1 MLKAQLA
8 ASEAMVKSL
17 TKEKYE
23 AVDAARRF
31 CKKWQ
36 TVQAEVEK
44 LKASALDEDD
54 ATPEVAPPSEGVW
67 FAGLTT
73 QPPAKSFES
82 ESASCGPPF
91 ELQDPQDQQTQGSME
106 KDEET
111 LVVSPSSEVVS
122 VAGSTNKLQL
132 PEIWIIPPAPLDAES
147 EPVLDSSPVST
158 ATTSSFPT
166 SNYLSPP
173 PRFDSHPTRSQ
184 SPQHGNT
191 RGHPQSTSPLVEH
204 ETTRS
209 TNPGSP
215 PQASRQAL
223 FNRLG
228 LRVSVPH
235 PIRWLRARRQ
245 RELIDLEDPLS
256 ETPGRKVHNARMR
269 LLQAQA
275 NGPAHS
281 RPSFN
286 LASAADLESSMI
298 RVSMATNRP
307 RTEASSANWRASNP
321 PRVRVSPDFLRRS
334 ADEIGGESRTAVES
348 AMRSSPLGL
357 FAPSSS
363 REVTPP
369 EEAGEP
375 QPTKNT
381 GLKKLFK
388 KGRSVIS
395 RFV

>member
-1 MLKAQLA
+1 MLPQSRYSQTPSSPVAHPTPATPPPTESPERTGLVGPRPLLLGSFRNATQSSADSSASGPSSPLPTSRTTRSPTLLSARWSSYTPPLSPVPSFEPSLASEVEMLKAQLA

-73 QPPAKSFES
+73 QPPVKNFEP
-82 ESASCGPPF
+82 ESASCGLSV
-91 ELQDPQDQQTQGSME
+91 ELKDPRDQQTQGSME

-111 LVVSPSSEVVS
+111 RVVSPSSEVVP

-132 PEIWIIPPAPLDAES
+132 PKIRIIPPAPLDAES
-147 EPVLDSSPVST
+147 EPVLDSSPVNT
-158 ATTSSFPT
+158 ATTSSVPT

-184 SPQHGNT
+184 SPQNGST

-215 PQASRQAL
+215 PQASRQTL

-281 RPSFN
+281 RWVAC
-286 LASAADLESSMI
+286 LANNA
-298 RVSMATNRP
+298 
-307 RTEASSANWRASNP
+307 
-321 PRVRVSPDFLRRS
+321 
-334 ADEIGGESRTAVES
+334 
-348 AMRSSPLGL
+348 
-357 FAPSSS
+357 
-363 REVTPP
+363 
-369 EEAGEP
+369 
-375 QPTKNT
+375 
-381 GLKKLFK
+381 
-388 KGRSVIS
+388 
-395 RFV
+395 